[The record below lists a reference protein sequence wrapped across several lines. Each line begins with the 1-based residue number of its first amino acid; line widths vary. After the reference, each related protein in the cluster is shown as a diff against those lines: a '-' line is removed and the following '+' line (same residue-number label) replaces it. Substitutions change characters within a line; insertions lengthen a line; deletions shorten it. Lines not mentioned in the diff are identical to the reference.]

1 MEAVVPGPTE
11 KTGILMGYNSPSPCY
26 CEFVR
31 ELQRV
36 RDNVVVRRGD
46 RGAEA
51 GRRLDAVI
59 TQMLQDGCPI
69 NGAENCAEQCQQI
82 PEAPG
87 GLSHSATGALAG
99 DFGPPLPLTQAG
111 AAR

>member
-1 MEAVVPGPTE
+1 MEFSS
-11 KTGILMGYNSPSPCY
+11 LSPCY

-36 RDNVVVRRGD
+36 RDNVVIRRGD
-46 RGAEA
+46 GGGDAR
-51 GRRLDAVI
+51 RRLDAVI
-59 TQMLQDGCPI
+59 TQMLQDGCPL

-82 PEAPG
+82 ADAPG
-87 GLSHSATGALAG
+87 GTSRGTAG
-99 DFGPPLPLTQAG
+99 VFAPDYGPSLPVDQVR